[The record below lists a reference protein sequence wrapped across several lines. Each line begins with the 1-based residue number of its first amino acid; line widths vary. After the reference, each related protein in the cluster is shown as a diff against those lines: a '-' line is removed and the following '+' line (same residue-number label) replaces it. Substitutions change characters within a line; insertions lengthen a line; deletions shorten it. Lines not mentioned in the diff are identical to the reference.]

1 MSKARENL
9 LKAIEEKTNAYQ
21 RLSVKDILDLSQ
33 ALKNIYD
40 MGSCWEFSENGI
52 SYSKGGLPTI
62 NRDTS
67 GMVLY
72 RDGEDTIVGFGG

>member
-9 LKAIEEKTNAYQ
+9 LKAIEEKANAYQ
-21 RLSVKDILDLSQ
+21 RVSVKDILDLSQ
-33 ALKNIYD
+33 ALNNIYD
-40 MGSCWEFSENGI
+40 MGSCLEFSENGI
-52 SYSKGGLPTI
+52 SYKDGLPTI
-62 NRDTS
+62 NRDAS

>member
-9 LKAIEEKTNAYQ
+9 LKAIEEKANAYQ

-33 ALKNIYD
+33 ALNNIYD
-40 MGSCWEFSENGI
+40 MGSCLEFSENGI
-52 SYSKGGLPTI
+52 SYKDGLPTI
-62 NRDTS
+62 NRDAS

>member
-33 ALKNIYD
+33 ALNNIYD
-40 MGSCWEFSENGI
+40 MGSCLEFSENGI
-52 SYSKGGLPTI
+52 SYKGGLPTI
-62 NRDTS
+62 NRDAS